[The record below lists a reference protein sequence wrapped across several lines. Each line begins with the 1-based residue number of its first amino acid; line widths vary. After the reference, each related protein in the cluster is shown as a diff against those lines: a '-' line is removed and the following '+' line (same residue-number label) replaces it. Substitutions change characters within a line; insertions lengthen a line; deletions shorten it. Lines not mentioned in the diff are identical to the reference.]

1 MRRNNS
7 DAGQSTVEFA
17 LLLPLFA
24 VLCGCIIAVTAACLQ
39 VLALA
44 DTARNAARLAAV
56 SSDPAAAASAYVA
69 DGSPGTVVRTVTD
82 GTTVRVQL
90 RRNVRVAV
98 PLVGRVSVPLPLS
111 AGAVMLMEPPMEPVP

>member
-1 MRRNNS
+1 M
-7 DAGQSTVEFA
+7 EFA

-56 SSDPAAAASAYVA
+56 SSDPAATASAYVTG
-69 DGSPGTVVRTVTD
+69 GSPGTVVRTVTD
-82 GTTVRVQL
+82 GTTVRVEL
-90 RRNVRVAV
+90 RRTVRVAV
-98 PLVGRVSVPLPLS
+98 PLVGHVTVPLPLS

>member
-1 MRRNNS
+1 
-7 DAGQSTVEFA
+7 VEFA

-24 VLCGCIIAVTAACLQ
+24 VLCGCIVAVTAACLQ

-56 SSDPAAAASAYVA
+56 STDPAAAAAGHVA
-69 DGSPGTVVRTVTD
+69 GESRGIIVTTDTD
-82 GTTVRVQL
+82 GTLVRVTL
-90 RRNVRVAV
+90 RRVMRVDL

-111 AGAVMLMEPPMEPVP
+111 AGAVMLMEPPMGTVP

>member
-1 MRRNNS
+1 
-7 DAGQSTVEFA
+7 VEFA

-24 VLCGCIIAVTAACLQ
+24 VLCGCIVAVTAACLQ

-69 DGSPGTVVRTVTD
+69 DGSPGTVRVT
-82 GTTVRVQL
+82 
-90 RRNVRVAV
+90 V
-98 PLVGRVSVPLPLS
+98 PLVGHVTVPLPLS

>member
-1 MRRNNS
+1 
-7 DAGQSTVEFA
+7 VEFA

-24 VLCGCIIAVTAACLQ
+24 VLCGCIVAVTAACLQ

-56 SSDPAAAASAYVA
+56 SSDPAAAASAFVA

-90 RRNVRVAV
+90 RRTVRVAV